1 MQPVEVETMQQVMQV
16 YIHHSLIMIYSF
28 DTRNYQLFFSN
39 NSDGLMLLVDV
50 FFTDSKIFI
59 SVTSFNFSY
68 SILKLD
74 LMISM
79 YIY

>member
-74 LMISM
+74 IMISM